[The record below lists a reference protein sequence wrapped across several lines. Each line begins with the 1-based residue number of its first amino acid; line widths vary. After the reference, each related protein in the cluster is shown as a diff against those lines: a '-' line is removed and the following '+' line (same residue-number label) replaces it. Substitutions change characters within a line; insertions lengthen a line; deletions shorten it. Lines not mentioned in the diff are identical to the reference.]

1 MGSTIWLLSESTL
14 EQGDSWDH
22 SAMYEAL
29 PQLDELCARL
39 GVPTI
44 SSFVGIPDKHGSLTW
59 KVIRKKAQWF
69 EAGRAIPTFD
79 ALRSHIS
86 MHPDAITAPRKKFG
100 GTDFRK
106 LLLEELEDCLGKVT
120 KFAEAGDPFHV
131 SFVS

>member
-29 PQLDELCARL
+29 PQLDELCEKL
-39 GVPTI
+39 GVRTI
-44 SSFVGIPDKHGSLTW
+44 SSFVGIPDKGGSLTW
-59 KVIRKKAQWF
+59 KVIRKKSRWF
-69 EAGRAIPTFD
+69 EAGRAIPTFE

-86 MHPDAITAPRKKFG
+86 THPEAITVPKQKFG
-100 GTDFRK
+100 GADFK
-106 LLLEELEDCLGKVT
+106 QLLLEEIEDCLSKVA
-120 KFAEAGDPFHV
+120 KFADAHDPFHV